1 MAAEQLDASAG
12 CTVDVALKDLAF
24 ICALGGASQVPLH
37 VADATFHSLQ
47 AAAANGYGS
56 ADVGALLAAVQ
67 QAAGLMPPGKR
78 LGDGN

>member
-1 MAAEQLDASAG
+1 M
-12 CTVDVALKDLAF
+12 DVALKDLRYSR
-24 ICALGGASQVPLH
+24 ALGDTSQVPLH

-67 QAAGLMPPGKR
+67 HAAGLLPPGKR
-78 LGDGN
+78 LGNDGGGGD